1 MALHTITGLAGTQAS
16 DGTYK
21 INFSFTAT
29 DADSDT
35 LYLVPEYKLSTSS
48 TWLPATTNL
57 PATVA
62 ATPGG
67 VLVNGVWDLD
77 KDFEDNLQGATFN
90 FRVTATRKF
99 FATGSL
105 TAIAANTTNGIEEGD
120 SFVVGGKTFEFT
132 TDNAVTPGRFPVLIP
147 SATATNAQVKAAI
160 IAAINAPGPDQ
171 TTASVTASSGAG
183 MVINLVAKTEGTGGN
198 VAITQSISNSATLT
212 PVGMVGGLA
221 SEVVTA
227 PVTLSGIDT
236 GVASTENTAAV
247 PELTPDKNDVEISR
261 LEGTNKQKGAVASGG
276 FRWSRAKS
284 AIEDIRLG
292 KQTIVT
298 IYSDRAIGTGV
309 AVLVNPEVYA
319 DLLGSETTLVVN
331 KPVQWLMNTAWR
343 SFSSLFR
350 TPTTVYAI
358 QISSVGDAVG
368 FGNTRTST
376 GTTVAYLI
384 SYVDYL
390 RMNN

>member
-29 DADSDT
+29 DADSNT

-77 KDFEDNLQGATFN
+77 KDFGDNLQGASFN
-90 FRVTATRKF
+90 FRINATNKI
-99 FATGSL
+99 FATGTL
-105 TAIAANTTNGIEEGD
+105 TAVAAHPTTGVKEAD
-120 SFVVGGKTFEFT
+120 TFVVGGKTFEFT
-132 TDNAVTPGRFPVLIP
+132 TDNAVTAGNFPVLLP

-160 IAAINAPGPDQ
+160 IAAVNAPGPDL
-171 TTASVTASSGAG
+171 TTATVTAASGAG

-198 VAITQSISNSATLT
+198 VSITQSISNSATLT
-212 PVGMVGGLA
+212 PVGMAGGLA
-221 SEVVTA
+221 SEVVTT
-227 PVTLSGIDT
+227 PVTLSGINT
-236 GVASTENTAAV
+236 GVASTENTAVVA
-247 PELTPDKNDVEISR
+247 ELTDDQTDVEISR
-261 LEGTNKQKGAVASGG
+261 LEGTNTQKGAVASGG

-319 DLLGSETTLVVN
+319 NLVGSESPLVVN

-343 SFSSLFR
+343 SFSSLFK
-350 TPTTVYAI
+350 PATTVYAI

-368 FGNTRTST
+368 FGNTRLSK

-390 RMNN
+390 RLNN